1 MLNVRER
8 RAVVTTAALRSAVAW
23 SRRAGE
29 ARAWREVARMTGV
42 IMNARGPG
50 IGPVT
55 PAELVA
61 LLHRPLGYLLPS
73 VDEPSALDAVTLLDA
88 DGELSEAA
96 MEIACDYNH
105 ALFDGRDPATEWL
118 PRWAWQRA
126 EQVERQAFQSLV
138 QAGDQ
143 VAYTAS
149 RRFVVERPAGDW
161 QTLAEERTNSKA
173 YRGARLVAEYAP
185 IPSERTFRFG
195 SGDAG
200 VCWWPCPVCRWPMRI
215 QQQSVKCTYGPHQ
228 ARFRITSPASAADA
242 APALVKTSAAR
253 LRTPPAHPV
262 AGARC
267 VDPAVWRFITV
278 AGIPELLL
286 ERRLKGIAGVE
297 VKMWPVK
304 DTFDALVT
312 APDGHAWTVDV
323 KDHTDAGRIADDPP
337 AAQHVVVPGYR
348 KGQVSQLARMLP
360 GKQVWTIDRFCG
372 HVRDHGHRGGA
383 G

>member
-1 MLNVRER
+1 MLSVRER
-8 RAVVTTAALRSAVAW
+8 RAVLTTAALRSAVAW

-50 IGPVT
+50 DGLVT

-61 LLHRPLGYLLPS
+61 LLHRPLGELLPF
-73 VDEPSALDAVTLLDA
+73 VDEPSVLDAVILLNA
-88 DGELSEAA
+88 DGDLSEEA

-105 ALFDGRDPATEWL
+105 ALFDGHDPATEWL

-126 EQVERQAFQSLV
+126 EQVERQVFQSLV

-161 QTLAEERTNSKA
+161 QALAEERTNSPA
-173 YRGARLVAEYAP
+173 YRGARLVAEFGP
-185 IPSERTFRFG
+185 IPPERTCRFA

-200 VCWWPCPVCRWPMRI
+200 ACWWPCPVCNWPMRI
-215 QQQSVKCTYGPHQ
+215 QQQFVYCTYGPHQ
-228 ARFRITSPASAADA
+228 ARFRMASQSLAAGS

-253 LRTPPAHPV
+253 MRMPQARPV

-286 ERRLKGIAGVE
+286 ERRLKGVAGVE
-297 VKMWPVK
+297 VQMWPVK
-304 DTFDALVT
+304 DTFDVLVNAT
-312 APDGHAWTVDV
+312 DGHAWTVDV
-323 KDHTDAGRIADDPP
+323 KDHADPGRIADDPP
-337 AAQHVVVPGYR
+337 AAEHVVVPAYR
-348 KGQVSQLARMLP
+348 KGQLSQLSRMLR

-372 HVRDHGHRGGA
+372 HVRDRVRQGVSA
-383 G
+383 